1 MQERQKETMKSHVIN
16 REVPSRNPLVAAL
29 AVLFAAVSVQVMG
42 VPALDRP
49 FELHQPNGVRFKA
62 RQNGDEFFNWI
73 SANGKV
79 VELATDGYW
88 QWVSVVKGRAAL
100 SGRRVGI
107 DVEPLTAATRADIG
121 KIKTARLASASQYGW
136 QLTDPDQSPLGSP
149 PSAPTEKLLVI
160 LVSFTDRA
168 ISTTPAAWSSAFFG
182 TSGKTV
188 RTYYD
193 AVSRN
198 TFHFAPANESYGTAN
213 DGIVMVSLN
222 YTHPDTRRII
232 TNSNLLIVRD
242 ALKAADPFVD
252 FASFDSNGDKVLSRN
267 ELHVFI
273 VVAGFEASYL
283 GGSTPSVWGHHSG
296 LGGTVAAP
304 TLDGVTVCATAD
316 GGGYSQVGE
325 LHDDHMATIGILCH
339 ELGHDIGLPDLY
351 DIDKSSSGVGA
362 HCLMGSGSW
371 GFAPGENDGAT
382 PVMMCAWSRIQLG
395 FLSPTILTSPGT
407 YAAFA
412 ASDPGSANAFKIAT
426 PNPGEYFLVENRQLT
441 GFDAGLY
448 GYFRLSSGG
457 TDGGGLAIWHIDD
470 NQLDNTDENHKMV
483 DLEEA
488 NEGALGYRELD
499 LDSNCDDGSCDPR
512 ARRGNRQHYFY
523 AGNATAFD
531 NTTTPNSRLYNGA
544 ASGVA
549 IRSVS
554 ASGPSMTFE
563 LVSTGTSANRPPVL
577 SNPRVTPQSGTAA
590 TTFEYLIDY
599 YDPDGDAP
607 LGSYRTVYLSD
618 GRQLTMSLKTGS
630 PANGTYSCT
639 TTLSSGTHSYWFY
652 FVDIA
657 GNAAVSGW
665 HDGPTVYAGGNAVI
679 NIVIQCQRISS
690 DLRLKYS
697 TVGFSGPW
705 TDIPITKAILD
716 PLVVPAGSTLY
727 FEASVASPNYE
738 YREWEGLENGV
749 RFGGSTSSSWSFELG
764 TGTTEVGLNVYY
776 RYTPKYYSIS
786 GTVLLN
792 TGGTVP
798 GGVDLVLTSSEQTL
812 TTHTD
817 NGNWSFANVYGG
829 VSVRITPKANGYSFS
844 PPALSFDN
852 LNENRTCEAFIAYS
866 SDEYVPT
873 MWFTSLPP
881 ALTAEPSVTF
891 AWVGQDN
898 VSAPANLLY
907 QYKLD
912 GVDADWSAWT
922 SATIIS
928 YNLANGCYTFWL
940 RAKDEAGNIN
950 QAPTNFTFVV
960 NAAPKVLSAVRN
972 TRSVW
977 SSRVTVQMPVGA
989 LYPTN
994 TFVLLPEHSGM
1005 EDTDL
1010 VPVRIHKADST
1021 TPSGANAII
1030 AKQLGLPVSMTKLT
1044 TGWLT
1049 TLPDNLSPGQ
1059 TASYDIVW
1067 GKVAYFGWKE
1077 WVNVPRNMPN
1087 GGPPGIALL
1096 DNDLKLWRLADK
1108 IVNPTAEQWDMRS
1121 WVFMNVSDQSGPLI
1135 PETVVC
1141 YARGQS
1147 GGSGGSEVL
1156 YYAGR
1161 ILRTDARLCLFWQEF
1176 KVTQDGTMMYEYNR
1190 FGGGFWGE
1198 NGFIEKV
1205 YYPDYID
1212 RNHMFFPPD
1221 SIRNRIWVCGSIGS
1235 YDGRSSTGWFQ
1246 VLDAYGNEYVS
1257 RTVFDAVENK
1267 ANASVWSITARSL
1280 GGNTLLV
1287 WNRSWETDRLRT
1299 RNEIVYQVRND
1310 AGQLV
1315 KPTSSFTPLLAD
1327 SENKSDEYIFD
1338 YIGDVVTGKDGKVW
1352 ISYAHPR
1359 SGQPTE
1365 YFYVII
1371 GTDGN
1376 IWKGPIQTSAYRHF
1390 GISDRDGVIWA
1401 SEGGQFFA
1409 LTANDTTIVP
1419 PRSLAWIPSQK
1430 CGDIAA
1436 LVSEDGYRLYDRW
1449 SPQVVS
1455 VEISA
1460 ATKPTTM
1467 EVFDLNLW
1475 SNDLHCANI
1484 TIQNSTNTVWSQSG
1498 QFTGNASVPVS
1509 DKLSTGQNILTVTQN
1524 DFLGGQLLIT
1534 FPYSYTHLI
1543 RASGDEHVVISP
1555 SGDVLVNHGA
1565 NATFTFTP
1573 LEGYHI
1579 ANVEVD
1585 YAPVGT
1591 NPSYT
1596 FLNVTQNHILHVYS
1610 AKNEVN
1616 HAPTLA
1622 AIDDRTV
1629 NEGELLSFTVTASD
1643 PDLPTQALSFS
1654 LENAPAGAAIDPAT
1668 GLFTWTPTEEQG
1680 PGVYTITIKVTD
1692 NGNPPLSDSKTFKVT
1707 VNKGNHAPTLAVI
1720 DDRTVNEG
1728 ELIAFIVSATDPDVP
1743 SNTLSFALDP
1753 GAPEGAMIH
1762 KDTGAFYW
1770 RPSEAQGPGTF
1781 VITVRVTDNG
1791 VPPLSATTSF
1801 TCTVREVNQKPVLVP
1816 IANQVVEIGETF
1828 KIQLQAKDDDLPP
1841 NTLTYSFAKPPPE
1854 GAVLDPMTGI
1864 LTWTPS
1870 KDFESTTNRFVVR
1883 VTDNGIPELSDT
1895 NSFNVTVIPPRPIT
1909 LSARMLPS
1917 RELVLQVRCHK
1928 GQTLFIETS
1937 SDLVHWTLLT
1947 IAIRTGDVT
1956 EIKLT
1961 TSNDEKVRFYRVVVP

>member
-121 KIKTARLASASQYGW
+121 KIKTARLASESQYGW

-222 YTHPDTRRII
+222 RTHPDTRRII
-232 TNSNLLIVRD
+232 TDSNRLIVRD
-242 ALKAADPFVD
+242 ALKAADAFVD

-267 ELHVFI
+267 ELHVFV

-316 GGGYSQVGE
+316 EGGYSQVGE

-351 DIDKSSSGVGA
+351 DTDKSSSGVGA

-426 PNPGEYFLVENRQLT
+426 PNPGEYFVIENRQLT

-457 TDGGGLAIWHIDD
+457 TDRGGLAIWHIDD

-512 ARRGNRQHYFY
+512 GRRGNRQHYFY

-727 FEASVASPNYE
+727 FEASVTSPNYE

-749 RFGGSTSSSWSFELG
+749 RFGGSTSSIWSFKLG

-817 NGNWSFANVYGG
+817 NGNWSFANVCGG
-829 VSVRITPKANGYSFS
+829 VSVTITPRASGYAFSPASLVFHNVNENEPDQRIT
-844 PPALSFDN
+844 
-852 LNENRTCEAFIAYS
+852 AYS
-866 SDEYVPT
+866 SDDYVPT

-881 ALTAEPSVTF
+881 AVTAESSVTF

-912 GVDADWSAWT
+912 GLDADWSAWT
-922 SATIIS
+922 SATRIS

-1030 AKQLGLPVSMTKLT
+1030 AQQLGLPVSMTKLT

-1087 GGPPGIALL
+1087 GATVHSTYL
-1096 DNDLKLWRLADK
+1096 NDDFTLWRLATK
-1108 IVNPTAEQWDMRS
+1108 RTENPWPNS
-1121 WVFMNVSDQSGPLI
+1121 WVFMNASDSTTDRVSETILRYVNGQPLNGSYGTYTEFPYGFIHKAAQNLYFVWYDQKYEWDGQDRRVSRYGSTVFDPTGAQVSSQDSAYGEGLADVPKYAIGNELWFVGYVNSQSLWFEVRDFENRLIVPKTTFESFTGGTNPRVELKYTPSVQLGDKVLLLWTRRWYTSGGYVRKEICYQVRTAGGQLLRDTTVLTPVLSDAVEADDRFEIQRFLPDGSGKVWLTYYRFRYGAPTSFYYIILDQSGN
-1135 PETVVC
+1135 VW
-1141 YARGQS
+1141 RGPVQTMD
-1147 GGSGGSEVL
+1147 
-1156 YYAGR
+1156 
-1161 ILRTDARLCLFWQEF
+1161 LR
-1176 KVTQDGTMMYEYNR
+1176 
-1190 FGGGFWGE
+1190 
-1198 NGFIEKV
+1198 
-1205 YYPDYID
+1205 
-1212 RNHMFFPPD
+1212 
-1221 SIRNRIWVCGSIGS
+1221 
-1235 YDGRSSTGWFQ
+1235 
-1246 VLDAYGNEYVS
+1246 
-1257 RTVFDAVENK
+1257 
-1267 ANASVWSITARSL
+1267 
-1280 GGNTLLV
+1280 
-1287 WNRSWETDRLRT
+1287 
-1299 RNEIVYQVRND
+1299 
-1310 AGQLV
+1310 
-1315 KPTSSFTPLLAD
+1315 
-1327 SENKSDEYIFD
+1327 
-1338 YIGDVVTGKDGKVW
+1338 
-1352 ISYAHPR
+1352 
-1359 SGQPTE
+1359 
-1365 YFYVII
+1365 YFNFC
-1371 GTDGN
+1371 D
-1376 IWKGPIQTSAYRHF
+1376 K
-1390 GISDRDGVIWA
+1390 DGVIWA
-1401 SEGGQFFA
+1401 TEGGVLFPRTPDDTEAASARTATWVPTQNVGRFA
-1409 LTANDTTIVP
+1409 A
-1419 PRSLAWIPSQK
+1419 S
-1430 CGDIAA
+1430 
-1436 LVSEDGYRLYDRW
+1436 VSADGYRLYDRW

-1509 DKLSTGQNILTVTQN
+1509 DKLLVGQNVLTVTQN

-1591 NPSYT
+1591 NLSYT

-1622 AIDDRTV
+1622 A
-1629 NEGELLSFTVTASD
+1629 
-1643 PDLPTQALSFS
+1643 
-1654 LENAPAGAAIDPAT
+1654 
-1668 GLFTWTPTEEQG
+1668 
-1680 PGVYTITIKVTD
+1680 
-1692 NGNPPLSDSKTFKVT
+1692 
-1707 VNKGNHAPTLAVI
+1707 I

-1864 LTWTPS
+1864 LTWMPS
-1870 KDFESTTNRFVVR
+1870 NDFESTTNRFVVR